1 MYSYYEGSSALG
13 ASSNF
18 SELGKLEEIGFKKLF
33 QRYKAKGMFGT
44 PLFEIIVISATIEFG
59 TLLFVYTALWPFQRM
74 R

>member
-1 MYSYYEGSSALG
+1 MYSTVIIKG
-13 ASSNF
+13 ASFYF

-59 TLLFVYTALWPFQRM
+59 TPLFVYIVLWLFQCM